1 MLRIMKFKI
10 VVTPLL
16 RSCDSFDNPER
27 RHVFQCGDY
36 QAHDN
41 TRDNTLDNTR
51 DNTRDPE
58 SEIPRDNTRDNKL
71 DSTRVHKREIS
82 RNNTRDQT
90 RDYCISGEFV
100 CDGHMNC
107 MVPGSEGV
115 DEDEKYCRKSGTDRG
130 IINYVTYCY

>member
-1 MLRIMKFKI
+1 MLGIMKFKI

-16 RSCDSFDNPER
+16 LSCDSFDNPER

-41 TRDNTLDNTR
+41 TRDNTRDHKRETSR
-51 DNTRDPE
+51 DNTRDQA
-58 SEIPRDNTRDNKL
+58 RDNTRD
-71 DSTRVHKREIS
+71 
-82 RNNTRDQT
+82 QA

-100 CDGHMNC
+100 CDGHVNC

-115 DEDEKYCRKSGTDRG
+115 DEDEKYCRTSSGTDRG